1 MNATRAKFPLARL
14 LIALLLAAPW
24 AAQAQVE
31 LPPVFGDGA
40 VLQRDQPMRVWGWS
54 EPHARVQVRFDHAK
68 ADVGADAAGR
78 WHAVLPAHAAGGPFA
93 LSVRS
98 GKDETV
104 SHDLLVGDVY
114 LASGQSNMEFALYQA
129 RNAAAAIAHATDD
142 AIRQIKIPDSW
153 AMQPAD
159 RLPASH
165 WVAASPATAG
175 QFSAVA
181 YFFAREIRA
190 DQHVP
195 IGIINDNWG
204 GSRIEP
210 WMDAQTAAV
219 MPDQIKA
226 DVERHDVAEAKAIAA
241 TRQHLAQHWQNVLGA
256 NPADA
261 AQARYA
267 AAKLDQRGWQPIK
280 VPDYWESQGYYGMDG
295 IAWYR
300 TSFELSAADA
310 AAGVTL
316 GLGMIDDS
324 DHAWVDGRLI
334 GSTDNGWDKSR
345 VYRVAP
351 GVLKAGRH
359 TLAIRVDDL
368 GAGGGIH
375 GDAALLYIQPGHGAR
390 RTFPGPWRFRPEAVT
405 LVPANNNNQIATLL
419 YNQMIHPLL
428 PLAIRG
434 VIWYQGES
442 NATEQDAFRYRD
454 QFAALIRQWRRDF
467 RQPALPFLWVQL
479 ANFKQGADTAT
490 GSPWAMLRES
500 QSSALALPHTAQAV
514 TIDVG
519 NPDNIHPTDKQTV
532 GHRLALAARHV
543 VYGESL
549 LYSGPVYR
557 SMTID
562 GAAIRLH
569 FASAGS
575 ALQARGEVLAG
586 FTIAAADRHF
596 HAATARIDGDDVVV
610 RAAVVSR
617 PVAVRYGWSENP
629 AEANLVNAADL
640 PASPFRTDHW

>member
-1 MNATRAKFPLARL
+1 MNRCRTISPLFRCLAVV
-14 LIALLLAAPW
+14 LLAVPLVG
-24 AAQAQVE
+24 QARVE

-40 VLQRDQPMRVWGWS
+40 VLQRDQPMRIWGWS
-54 EPHARVQVRFDHAK
+54 EPHARVEVRFDHDK
-68 ADVGADAAGR
+68 AGVRADAAGR
-78 WHAVLPAHAAGGPFA
+78 WHAVLPAHAAGGPFE

-98 GKDETV
+98 GADETV

-114 LASGQSNMEFALYQA
+114 LASGQSNMEFELYKA
-129 RNAAAAIAHATDD
+129 GNADAAIAHATDG

-153 AMQPAD
+153 ATQPAD

-190 DQHVP
+190 DQRVP

-210 WMDAQTAAV
+210 WMDAQTTGV
-219 MPDQIKA
+219 KPEQIKA
-226 DVERHDVAEAKAIAA
+226 RVERDDAAEAKAIAA
-241 TRQHLAQHWQNVLGA
+241 TRQHLLQRWPDVIGA

-267 AAKLDQRGWQPIK
+267 ATNLDQRGWQLIH

-300 TSFELSAADA
+300 TSFQLSAAEA
-310 AAGVTL
+310 AAGITL

-334 GSTDNGWDKSR
+334 GSTDNGWDKPR
-345 VYRVAP
+345 VYHVAS
-351 GVLKAGRH
+351 GVLKTGSH

-375 GDAALLYIQPGHGAR
+375 GDAALLYIQPDHGAR
-390 RTFPGPWRFRPEAVT
+390 RAFPGPWRFRPEAAT

-419 YNQMIHPLL
+419 YNRMIHPLL

-434 VIWYQGES
+434 VIWYQGEA
-442 NATEQDAFRYRD
+442 NALPGDAYRYRR
-454 QFAALIRQWRRDF
+454 QFAALIGQWRRDF
-467 RQPALPFLWVQL
+467 RQPELPFLWVQL

-490 GSPWAMLRES
+490 SSPWAMLRES
-500 QSSALALPHTAQAV
+500 QSSVLALPHTAQAV

-519 NPDNIHPTDKQTV
+519 NPDNTHPTDKQTV

-549 LYSGPVYR
+549 LYSGPIYR

-575 ALQARGEVLAG
+575 ALKARGDVLAG

-610 RAAVVSR
+610 RSADVSR

-629 AEANLVNAADL
+629 AEANLVNAAGL

>member
-1 MNATRAKFPLARL
+1 MKRFRTTSFPVRCLV
-14 LIALLLAAPW
+14 ALLLAVPVV
-24 AAQAQVE
+24 AQARVE

-54 EPHARVQVRFDHAK
+54 GPRARVQVRFDHSK
-68 ADVGADAAGR
+68 ADVTADAEGR
-78 WHAVLPAHAAGGPFA
+78 WHAQLPAHAAGGPFA
-93 LSVRS
+93 LRVRS
-98 GKDETV
+98 GKDKVV

-114 LASGQSNMEFALYQA
+114 LAGGQSNMEFELYKA
-129 RNAAAAIAHATDD
+129 RNAAAEIARATDG

-153 AMQPAD
+153 GTRPAD
-159 RLPASH
+159 HLPDSH
-165 WVAASPATAG
+165 WVAASAGTAA

-210 WMDAQTAAV
+210 WMDAHTAGV
-219 MPDQIKA
+219 KPDAIKA
-226 DVERHDVAEAKAIAA
+226 RVEREDAVEAKAMQA
-241 TRQHLAQHWQNVLGA
+241 TAQHLQRWSGVLGA
-256 NPADA
+256 SAADA
-261 AQARYA
+261 ARARYA
-267 AAKLDQRGWQPIK
+267 AANLDQSDWQPIH
-280 VPDYWESQGYYGMDG
+280 VPGYWEPQGYYDMDG

-300 TSFELSAADA
+300 TTFTLSAADA

-324 DHAWVDGRLI
+324 DHAWVDGKPI
-334 GSTDNGWDKSR
+334 GATDNAWNKSR
-345 VYRVAP
+345 AYHVAP
-351 GVLKAGRH
+351 CVLHAGRH

-375 GDAALLYIQPGHGAR
+375 GDPALVYIQPGHGVR
-390 RTFPGPWRFRPEAVT
+390 RAFPGPWLFRPEAVSLAPT
-405 LVPANNNNQIATLL
+405 QGWNQIATLL
-419 YNQMIHPLL
+419 YNRMIHPLL

-434 VIWYQGES
+434 VIWYQGEA
-442 NATEQDAFRYRD
+442 NALPGDAYRYRD
-454 QFAALIRQWRRDF
+454 QFVALIKQWRQDF

-479 ANFKQGADTAT
+479 ANFSQGLDTPT
-490 GSPWAMLRES
+490 SSPWAMLRES
-500 QSSALALPHTAQAV
+500 QSRALSLPHTAQAV

-519 NPDNIHPTDKQTV
+519 NPDDIHPTDKQTV

-549 LYSGPVYR
+549 VYSGPVYR
-557 SMTID
+557 AMTIE
-562 GAAIRLH
+562 GHAIRLH
-569 FASAGS
+569 FSSPGS
-575 ALQARGEVLAG
+575 ALRPRGEALAG

-596 HAATARIDGDDVVV
+596 HPAQAHIDGNDVVV
-610 RAAVVSR
+610 QAADVSA

-629 AEANLVNAADL
+629 ASANLVDAAGL
-640 PASPFRTDHW
+640 PASPFRTDTW

>member
-1 MNATRAKFPLARL
+1 MNRSLTMSPLLRCL
-14 LIALLLAAPW
+14 VALLLAVPLV
-24 AAQAQVE
+24 AQARVE
-31 LPPVFGDGA
+31 LPLVFGDGA

-54 EPHARVQVRFDHAK
+54 GPNAHVQVQFDRNQ
-68 ADVGADAAGR
+68 ADVTADAEGR
-78 WHAVLPAHAAGGPFA
+78 WSAVLPAHTAGGPFE

-98 GKDETV
+98 GTDETV

-114 LASGQSNMEFALYQA
+114 LASGQSNMEFELYKA
-129 RNAAAAIAHATDD
+129 GNAAAAIAHATDGV
-142 AIRQIKIPDSW
+142 IRQIKIPDSW
-153 AMQPAD
+153 SVRPVEH
-159 RLPASH
+159 LPASH

-204 GSRIEP
+204 GSRIEA
-210 WMDAQTAAV
+210 WMDAQTAGV
-219 MPDQIKA
+219 QPDQIKA
-226 DVERHDVAEAKAIAA
+226 RVERDDAAEAKAIAA
-241 TRQHLAQHWQNVLGA
+241 TRQHLVQRWPDAIGA

-267 AAKLDQRGWQPIK
+267 AMNLDQRDWQPIH

-300 TSFELSAADA
+300 TTFTLSAAEA
-310 AAGVTL
+310 AAGVAL

-324 DHAWVDGRLI
+324 DDSWVDGQRV
-334 GSTDNGWDKSR
+334 GATDNAWNQPR
-345 VYRVAP
+345 VYHLAP
-351 GVLKAGRH
+351 GVLKAGHH

-375 GDAALLYIQPGHGAR
+375 GDASLLYIQPEHGAR
-390 RTFPGPWRFRPEAVT
+390 RAFPGPWWFSPEAVS
-405 LVPANNNNQIATLL
+405 LVPMNNNNQIATLL
-419 YNQMIHPLL
+419 YNRMIHPLL

-434 VIWYQGES
+434 VIWYQGEA
-442 NATEQDAFRYRD
+442 NATEQDAFKYRD
-454 QFAALIRQWRRDF
+454 QFAALIRQWRHDF

-490 GSPWAMLRES
+490 SSPWAMLRES

-532 GHRLALAARHV
+532 GHRLALAARHA

-549 LYSGPVYR
+549 VYSGPTYR
-557 SMTID
+557 SMTVE

-575 ALQARGEVLAG
+575 ALKARGDVLAG

-596 HAATARIDGDDVVV
+596 HAAQARIDGDDVVV
-610 RAAVVSR
+610 RSADVSA

-629 AEANLVNAADL
+629 ADANLVNAAGL

>member
-1 MNATRAKFPLARL
+1 MTRVRVRSPLAGCL
-14 LIALLLAAPW
+14 VVLLLVAPL
-24 AAQAQVE
+24 AAQARIE

-54 EPHARVQVRFDHAK
+54 ESQARVEVRFDHAK
-68 ADVGADAAGR
+68 AEVSADGEGR
-78 WHAVLPAHAAGGPFA
+78 WHAVLPAHAAGGPFE

-98 GKDETV
+98 GQDQTV

-114 LASGQSNMEFALYQA
+114 LASGQSNMEFELRQA
-129 RNAAAAIAHATDD
+129 GNATTAIAHATDG
-142 AIRQIKIPDSW
+142 AIRQIKIPNSW
-153 AMQPAD
+153 SVRPAE

-165 WVAASPATAG
+165 WVAASPATAA

-181 YFFAREIRA
+181 YFFACEIRA

-210 WMDAQTAAV
+210 WLDAQTARVQPEQLQA
-219 MPDQIKA
+219 Q
-226 DVERHDVAEAKAIAA
+226 VERNDAIETKKLAA
-241 TRQHLAQHWQNVLGA
+241 TRQQLQRWPGVLDA
-256 NPADA
+256 SPASA
-261 AQARYA
+261 AAARYA
-267 AAKLDQRGWQPIK
+267 AVDLDQRAWQPIH
-280 VPDYWESQGYYGMDG
+280 VPGYWEPQGYADMDG
-295 IAWYR
+295 VAWYR
-300 TSFELSAADA
+300 TTFTLSAAEA
-310 AAGVTL
+310 KAGVTL

-324 DHAWVDGRLI
+324 DHSWVDGRLI
-334 GSTDNGWDKSR
+334 GATDKAWDQPR

-351 GVLKAGRH
+351 GVLQAGRH

-375 GDAALLYIQPGHGAR
+375 GDPASLYIQSDHGAHR
-390 RTFPGPWRFRPEAVT
+390 AFSGPWLFRPEAVT
-405 LVPANNNNQIATLL
+405 LVPTQDKNQIATLL
-419 YNQMIHPLL
+419 YNRMIHPLL

-442 NATEQDAFRYRD
+442 NAVPGDAYRYRD
-454 QFAALIRQWRRDF
+454 QFAALIKQWRRDF

-479 ANFKQGADTAT
+479 ANFSQGMDTPT
-490 GSPWAMLRES
+490 SSPWAMLRAS
-500 QSSALALPHTAQAV
+500 QSAALSLPHTAQAV

-543 VYGESL
+543 IYGESL
-549 LYSGPVYR
+549 VYSGPVYR
-557 SMTID
+557 AMTSE
-562 GAAIRLH
+562 GHAIRLH
-569 FASAGS
+569 FASPGS
-575 ALQARGEVLAG
+575 ALKVRGDSLAG

-596 HAATARIDGDDVVV
+596 HPAMARIDGDDVVV
-610 RAAVVSR
+610 QAEAVKA

-629 AEANLVNAADL
+629 AAANLIDAAGL
-640 PASPFRTDHW
+640 PASPFRTDRW

>member
-1 MNATRAKFPLARL
+1 MNHVRQGSSIVRFLV
-14 LIALLLAAPW
+14 ALLLAAPL
-24 AAQAQVE
+24 AAQARVE

-54 EPHARVQVRFDHAK
+54 TPAARVQVQFGHNK
-68 ADVGADAAGR
+68 AAATADAEGR
-78 WHAVLPAHAAGGPFA
+78 WSVLLPAHAAGGPFE

-98 GKDETV
+98 GKDEVV
-104 SHDLLVGDVY
+104 SHDMLVGDVY
-114 LASGQSNMEFALYQA
+114 LASGQSNMEFELYKA
-129 RNAAAAIAHATDD
+129 GNADAAIAHATDG

-153 AMQPAD
+153 SVRPVAH
-159 RLPASH
+159 LPSSH
-165 WVAASPATAG
+165 WVAASPASAG

-204 GSRIEP
+204 GSRIES

-219 MPDQIKA
+219 KPDRIKA
-226 DVERHDVAEAKAIAA
+226 RVERDDAAEATAIAA
-241 TRQHLAQHWQNVLGA
+241 TRQHLAQRWPDVVGA

-267 AAKLDQRGWQPIK
+267 ATKLDQRDWQPIK

-295 IAWYR
+295 VAWYR
-300 TSFELSAADA
+300 TTFTLGADEA

-334 GSTDNGWDKSR
+334 GSTENGWDKPR
-345 VYRVAP
+345 LYRVAP

-375 GDAALLYIQPGHGAR
+375 GDAALLYIQPDHGAR
-390 RTFPGPWRFRPEAVT
+390 HAFSGPWWFRPEAVS
-405 LVPANNNNQIATLL
+405 LVPAQDKNQIATLL
-419 YNQMIHPLL
+419 YNRMIHPLL

-434 VIWYQGES
+434 VIWYQGEA
-442 NATEQDAFRYRD
+442 NATDADAFKYRD
-454 QFAALIRQWRRDF
+454 QFVALIKQWRRDF

-479 ANFKQGADTAT
+479 ANFKQGADTAAS
-490 GSPWAMLRES
+490 SPWAMLRES
-500 QSSALALPHTAQAV
+500 QSRALALPHTAQAV

-519 NPDNIHPTDKQTV
+519 DPDNIHPADKQTV

-549 LYSGPVYR
+549 LYSGPTYR
-557 SMTID
+557 SMTIE

-569 FASAGS
+569 FASPGS
-575 ALQARGEVLAG
+575 ALKARGDVLAG

-596 HAATARIDGDDVVV
+596 HAATARIDGNDVVV
-610 RAAVVSR
+610 RAADVSV

-629 AEANLVNAADL
+629 AEANLVNAAGL